1 MNANELREQGNE
13 SFKQSQFKKA
23 VNYYSQAINTILD
36 PLNINESDEDLSSLQ
51 NVLKKDDCLVK
62 CFNNRAQCHLKL
74 ESYKK
79 AVDDANKVLLANAD
93 ETKALFRRSQ
103 ALKELNRFDES
114 LRDAKRLIQIEP
126 KNNQFITYIQSLTRL
141 IQDKSNEQRS
151 TKSQVKNM
159 LDYTTNSDREKKL
172 TVRK

>member
-23 VNYYSQAINTILD
+23 VNYYSQAIHTILD
-36 PLNINESDEDLSSLQ
+36 PLNIKETDEDLGSLQ

-62 CFNNRAQCHLKL
+62 CFNNRAQCYIKL
-74 ESYKK
+74 ESFKK
-79 AVDDANKVLLANAD
+79 AIEDANKVILANAD
-93 ETKALFRRSQ
+93 DTKALFRRSQ

-126 KNNQFITYIQSLTRL
+126 KNNQFIQYIQSLTRL
-141 IQDKSNEQRS
+141 IQDKTNEQRS
-151 TKSQVKNM
+151 TKSQVKSM

-172 TVRK
+172 AV